1 VSVLSAA
8 DRLHEATRHGTY
20 SGSAPMTHPPQLVL
34 GVDTHKDVHVAVL
47 LDQLGR
53 HLATASFGTTDAAN
67 RDLMAWTLR
76 HGQVTT
82 AGVEGTGSYGYRLAQ
97 HLADQ
102 GISVVEVNRPDR
114 ARRRR
119 KGKNDP
125 VDAEAAARAVLAGDA
140 HAVPK
145 DRNGAVGQLRALM
158 VARRSAI
165 KARTQATNQL
175 RALLVDG
182 DDELRRRLQPLRKAH
197 LAHACTQLAP
207 AVGLQLALAS
217 LGRRWLA
224 LNDEITSLDAAIT
237 KALRRTA
244 PRLLERHSVGVQTAA
259 QLLVTA
265 GDNPDRLH
273 SEAAFAAVCGASPVE
288 ASSGKTIRHRLNR
301 GGDRAANS
309 ALWTIANNRLMH
321 DPRSRAYAAKRTA
334 MGNSR
339 KEVLRCLKRAIAR
352 ELYPLILDA
361 LTPTAQSLT

>member
-1 VSVLSAA
+1 MARV
-8 DRLHEATRHGTY
+8 
-20 SGSAPMTHPPQLVL
+20 PQLVL

-47 LDQLGR
+47 LDRLGR
-53 HLATASFGTTDAAN
+53 WLATASFATTDAAN
-67 RDLMAWTLR
+67 RDLVTWTR
-76 HGQVTT
+76 RYGQVTT

-97 HLADQ
+97 HLSGQ
-102 GISVVEVNRPDR
+102 GIDVVEVNRPDR

-119 KGKNDP
+119 KGKTDP

-140 HAVPK
+140 QAIPK
-145 DRNGAVGQLRALM
+145 DRNGAVGELRALM

-182 DDELRRRLQPLRKAH
+182 DDELRRRLRGLRKAH
-197 LAHACTQLAP
+197 LARACAQLGP
-207 AVGLQLALAS
+207 AAGLGLALAS

-224 LNDEITSLDAAIT
+224 LNQEISDLDAAI
-237 KALRRTA
+237 ACRVRRTA
-244 PRLLERHSVGVQTAA
+244 PRLLERHSVGVQTTA
-259 QLLVTA
+259 QLLITA

-273 SEAAFAAVCGASPVE
+273 SEAAFAAMCGASPVQ

-334 MGNSR
+334 LGNSR
-339 KEVLRCLKRAIAR
+339 TEILRCIKRALAR

-361 LTPTAQSLT
+361 LTPLP

>member
-1 VSVLSAA
+1 
-8 DRLHEATRHGTY
+8 
-20 SGSAPMTHPPQLVL
+20 MTHAPQLVL
-34 GVDTHKDVHVAVL
+34 GIDTHKDVHVAVL
-47 LDQLGR
+47 LDRLGR
-53 HLATASFGTTDAAN
+53 WLAAASFDTTDAAN
-67 RDLMAWTLR
+67 RDLVTWTQR

-82 AGVEGTGSYGYRLAQ
+82 AGVAGTGSYGYRLAQ
-97 HLADQ
+97 YLTAQ

-119 KGKNDP
+119 KGKTDP

-140 HAVPK
+140 RAVPK
-145 DRNGAVGQLRALM
+145 DRNGAAGQLRALV

-182 DDELRRRLQPLRKAH
+182 DDELRTRLRPLRKAH
-197 LAHACTQLAP
+197 LARACAQLAP
-207 AVGLQLALAS
+207 TAGLQLALGS

-224 LNDEITSLDAAIT
+224 RNHEITALDAAIT
-237 KALRRTA
+237 TTLRRTA

-259 QLLVTA
+259 QLLITA
-265 GDNPDRLH
+265 GDNADRLH
-273 SEAAFAAVCGASPVE
+273 REAAFAAVCGASPVQ

-334 MGNSR
+334 TGNSR
-339 KEVLRCLKRAIAR
+339 KEILRCLKRALAR

-361 LTPTAQSLT
+361 PALPHSP

>member
-1 VSVLSAA
+1 MASA
-8 DRLHEATRHGTY
+8 
-20 SGSAPMTHPPQLVL
+20 PQLVL

-47 LDQLGR
+47 LDWLGR
-53 HLATASFGTTDAAN
+53 WLATASFGTTDAAN
-67 RDLMAWTLR
+67 RDLVAWTQR

-97 HLADQ
+97 HLSSQ
-102 GISVVEVNRPDR
+102 GIKVVEVNRPDR

-145 DRNGAVGQLRALM
+145 DRRGAVGELRALV

-182 DDELRRRLQPLRKAH
+182 DDELRGRLRGRRKAH
-197 LAHACTQLAP
+197 LARACTQLAP
-207 AVGLQLALAS
+207 AAGLGLALAS

-224 LNDEITSLDAAIT
+224 LDQEVSGLDDAITSRV
-237 KALRRTA
+237 RRTA
-244 PRLLERHSVGVQTAA
+244 PKLLARHSVGVQTAA
-259 QLLVTA
+259 QLLITA
-265 GDNPDRLH
+265 GDNPDRLR
-273 SEAAFAAVCGASPVE
+273 SEAAFAAVCGASPVQ
-288 ASSGKTIRHRLNR
+288 ASSGKTVRHRLNR

-321 DPRSRAYAAKRTA
+321 DPRSRAYAARRTA
-334 MGNSR
+334 LGNSR
-339 KEVLRCLKRAIAR
+339 KEVLRCVKRALVR

-361 LTPTAQSLT
+361 LTRLP